1 MLVACGLAI
10 AGTSLALPAAAS
22 AQLNVHSMAALGDS
36 LTAGAGSGGSE
47 SSWATGLSIPNSVYK
62 RLNDRSPGIARVNLS
77 HAGDVMNDLVGSNGQ
92 AQAAVNQQPR
102 PDFVTIMIG
111 TNDIC
116 KGPTS
121 VANFRNQFTSVM
133 NTLTGGIPSARIF
146 VTSIPN
152 WGQLYSLFQGDSS
165 VVSTWSN
172 DDHCPLFLTPPGPS
186 SDTQQHL
193 IDLNL
198 QLAQVCAAH
207 PQCTFDGNALYG
219 HQFAQSDFAGNTLN
233 DFFHWNAQ
241 GEQAVADLTFP
252 IADSGQTPTT
262 TTPPPPPPPTTT
274 TTPPP
279 APVATVRLPPKLT
292 INRASIHGG
301 RLDALLTI
309 TGAATGSVTVQYLAG
324 GQGSTFTA
332 PVGPARQ
339 GAKHVKIL
347 RALVGAQRR
356 THTGIITV
364 TYRGN
369 SLVQADTLRSR
380 AANVASGL
388 RRTQLSFTGAR
399 LVVQGSVK
407 RNVTGLVRLRVSY
420 TRADGT
426 PVMWIQNVRIGAGRW
441 ATNEQLPAE
450 AAADPNAYL
459 DMQFT
464 GNGNARGGPY
474 RGEQLGKGLG
484 NLPKS

>member
-10 AGTSLALPAAAS
+10 AGTTLALPAAAS
-22 AQLNVHSMAALGDS
+22 AQLNIHSMAALGDS
-36 LTAGAGSGGSE
+36 LTAGVGSGGVE
-47 SSWATGLSIPNSVYK
+47 GSWATGVNINSVYK
-62 RLNDRSPGIARVNLS
+62 RLNDRAPGISRFNVS

-92 AQAAVNQQPR
+92 AQKAVNAHA
-102 PDFVTIMIG
+102 DFVTIMIG

-116 KGPTS
+116 HGPTS
-121 VANFRNQFTSVM
+121 VDTFRSEFTSVM
-133 NTLTGGIPSARIF
+133 NTLTSGIPSARIF

-165 VVSTWSN
+165 VVSTWTT
-172 DDHCPLFLTPPGPS
+172 DGHCPLFLTPPGPS
-186 SDTQQHL
+186 ADTQQHL
-193 IDLNL
+193 IDLNSV
-198 QLAQVCAAH
+198 LAQVCAAH
-207 PQCTFDGNALYG
+207 SQCTFDGNAVYNHG
-219 HQFAQSDFAGNTLN
+219 FQAGDYST
-233 DFFHWNAQ
+233 DDYFHWNAQ
-241 GEQAVADLTFP
+241 GEQAVADTTFP
-252 IADSGQTPTT
+252 IADSGQTPPPTNTT
-262 TTPPPPPPPTTT
+262 PPPPPPTTT

-279 APVATVRLPPKLT
+279 PAPVPTVKLPAKLT
-292 INRASIHGG
+292 IDRASIHGG
-301 RLDALLTI
+301 RLDSLLTI

-324 GQGSTFTA
+324 GQSSTFTA
-332 PVGPARQ
+332 PVGAARQ

-347 RALVGAQRR
+347 RTLIGGQRR

-369 SLVQADTLRSR
+369 TLVQADSLRSR

-388 RRTQLSFTGAR
+388 RRTQLSFAGAHLIVR
-399 LVVQGSVK
+399 GTVK
-407 RNVTGLVRLRVSY
+407 RNVTGYVRLRVLY

-426 PVMWIQNVRIGAGRW
+426 PIIWLQNVRIVAGQW
-441 ATNEQLPAE
+441 STDEQLPAE

-459 DMQFT
+459 GMEFT

-484 NLPKS
+484 NLPKG

>member
-10 AGTSLALPAAAS
+10 AGTTLALPAAAS
-22 AQLNVHSMAALGDS
+22 AQLNVHSMVALGDS
-36 LTAGAGSGGSE
+36 LTAGAGSGGPE
-47 SSWATGLSIPNSVYK
+47 FSWATGLSMNSVYK
-62 RLNDRSPGIARVNLS
+62 RLNDRSPGISRLNVS
-77 HAGDVMNDLVGSNGQ
+77 HAGDVMNDLIGDNGQ
-92 AQAAVNQQPR
+92 AQKAVNAHA
-102 PDFVTIMIG
+102 DFVTIMIG

-116 KGPTS
+116 HGPTS
-121 VANFRNQFTSVM
+121 VGTFRSQFTSVM
-133 NTLTGGIPSARIF
+133 NTLTSGIPSARIF

-165 VVSTWSN
+165 VVNTWTN
-172 DDHCPLFLTPPGPS
+172 DGHCPLFLTPPGPS
-186 SDTQQHL
+186 ADTQQHL
-193 IDLNL
+193 IDLNV

-207 PQCTFDGNALYG
+207 PQCTFDGNALYS

-241 GEQAVADLTFP
+241 GEQAVADAMFP
-252 IADSGQTPTT
+252 IADSGQTPS
-262 TTPPPPPPPTTT
+262 PPAPPPPPPTTT

-279 APVATVRLPPKLT
+279 PAPVPTVKLPAKLT
-292 INRASIHGG
+292 IDRASIHGG
-301 RLDALLTI
+301 RLDSLLTI

-324 GQGSTFTA
+324 GRSTTFTA
-332 PVGPARQ
+332 PVGAGRQ

-347 RALVGAQRR
+347 RTLVGGQRR

-380 AANVASGL
+380 AANNASGL
-388 RRTQLSFTGAR
+388 RRTQLSFAGAH
-399 LVVQGSVK
+399 LILHGTVK
-407 RNVTGLVRLRVSY
+407 RNVTGYVRLRVLY

-426 PVMWIQNVRIGAGRW
+426 PIIWLQNVRIVAGQW
-441 ATNEQLPAE
+441 STDEQLPAE

-459 DMQFT
+459 AMEFT

-484 NLPKS
+484 NLPKG